1 LTVTATAKIVKSSS
15 ISLYNVSSEGY
26 WRSSTET
33 TESSGVINTDE
44 LRFYCGNSLTISVND
59 SNYEISKVKVYFRN
73 GNQITTTTLPVSS
86 THARFVDST
95 LLPTD
100 GSNIIKTESKSLN
113 FESVDVIQLN
123 GMDYS
128 ANSSSGEVWQQW
140 SGNGRSSVTLVL
152 ADYHI
157 QNGDWTNW
165 TESIYTYKI
174 ADTNLSKYFVIDRI
188 EVKCTKKA
196 TSSE

>member
-1 LTVTATAKIVKSSS
+1 MT
-15 ISLYNVSSEGY
+15 
-26 WRSSTET
+26 
-33 TESSGVINTDE
+33 
-44 LRFYCGNSLTISVND
+44 
-59 SNYEISKVKVYFRN
+59 
-73 GNQITTTTLPVSS
+73 
-86 THARFVDST
+86 ST
-95 LLPTD
+95 LSKLRLFDSVLMILLPSVGISALIPTD

-174 ADTNLSKYFVIDRI
+174 ADTNLSKYFIIDRI

-196 TSSE
+196 TAATE